1 MAPRVGLTYRLEQK
15 AVPYRAALQAV
26 GLEAVNL
33 TPEAPTS
40 LDGLSGLVLTGG
52 SDIEPWRYGQD
63 DMAARNPDGPR
74 DEMELRL
81 AAEALDLGMPLFAVC
96 RGMQLLNVVRG
107 GKLLQHIGEGHTGVM
122 HGVQVTRGSRLYEIL
137 GSEYQVNSRHH
148 QAAARLGE
156 GLVATALSED
166 GHVEALELPA
176 AHSFVLGVQWH
187 PEDLYETDSGH
198 LRLFEAFRDAVIHW
212 KR

>member
-1 MAPRVGLTYRLEQK
+1 MTPRIGLTYRNEPK

-26 GLEAVNL
+26 GLEPVNL
-33 TPEAPTS
+33 TPDAPAS

-63 DMAARNPDGPR
+63 DMAARNPDPAR

-81 AAEALDLGMPLFAVC
+81 ADEAIELGMPLFAIC
-96 RGMQLLNVVRG
+96 RGMQLLNVLRG
-107 GKLLQHIGEGHTGVM
+107 GKLLQHIGDAHTGVM
-122 HGVQVTRGSRLYEIL
+122 HPVHITAGSRLHAIL
-137 GSEYQVNSRHH
+137 GASYSVNSRHH

-156 GLVATALSED
+156 GLVVTASSED
-166 GHVEALELPA
+166 GHVEALEMPDA
-176 AHSFVLGVQWH
+176 PGFVLGVQWH
-187 PEDLYETDSGH
+187 PEDLYESDAGH
-198 LRLFEAFRDAVIHW
+198 LRLFEVFRDAVINW

>member
-33 TPEAPTS
+33 TPEAPAS
-40 LDGLSGLVLTGG
+40 LAGLSGLMLTGG

-63 DMAARNPDGPR
+63 DIAARSPDGPR

-81 AAEALDLGMPLFAVC
+81 AGEAIELGMPLFAIC
-96 RGMQLLNVVRG
+96 RGMQVLNVLRG
-107 GKLLQHIGEGHTGVM
+107 GKLLQHIGEEHTGVM
-122 HGVQVTRGSRLYEIL
+122 HGVKISDGSLLRGIL
-137 GSEYQVNSRHH
+137 GCEYQVNSRHH
-148 QAAARLGE
+148 QAAARLGD
-156 GLVATALSED
+156 GLIATAVSED
-166 GHVEALELPA
+166 GHVEALELPSA
-176 AHSFVLGVQWH
+176 RGFVLGVQWH
-187 PEDLYETDSGH
+187 PEDLYESDAGH

>member
-26 GLEAVNL
+26 GLEVVNL
-33 TPEAPTS
+33 TPEAPAS
-40 LDGLSGLVLTGG
+40 LDGLSGLVLSGG

-63 DMAARNPDGPR
+63 DIAARNPDGPR

-81 AAEALDLGMPLFAVC
+81 AAQAIELGMPLFAIC
-96 RGMQLLNVVRG
+96 RGMQLLNVLRG
-107 GKLLQHIGEGHTGVM
+107 GKLLQHIGEAHTGVM
-122 HGVQVTRGSRLYEIL
+122 HSVKTAAGSKLRTIL
-137 GSEYQVNSRHH
+137 GCDYQVNSRHH

-156 GLVATALSED
+156 GLIATAISED
-166 GHVEALELPA
+166 GHVEGLELPA
-176 AHSFVLGVQWH
+176 ARGFVLGVQWH
-187 PEDLYETDSGH
+187 PEDLYESDAGH
-198 LRLFEAFRDAVIHW
+198 LRLFEAFRDAVLDW